1 MKIRI
6 FSTIA
11 TLFCVMTILTHAAGK
26 KLDAGF
32 YGLWNLDVAKS
43 DFASQPKP
51 KMGQVDWGEH
61 GWAFALVLANGE
73 LFTDA
78 VQTDHGCSYIGA
90 PPFSCEYEV
99 VTPRHVRL
107 TMRKGTTV
115 IRVGEIE
122 LMDDGITKTTHR
134 VFPSDGPPYV
144 EKTIWVRQK

>member
-6 FSTIA
+6 FSA
-11 TLFCVMTILTHAAGK
+11 VFFVLTVLAHAQQPR
-26 KLDAGF
+26 LDPGF
-32 YGLWNLDVAKS
+32 YGIWNLDVAKS

-51 KMGQVDWGEH
+51 KMGQVNWGEH

-78 VQTDHGCSYIGA
+78 VQTDHGCIYVG
-90 PPFSCEYEV
+90 PPLSCEYEV
-99 VTPRHVRL
+99 MSPRHVRL
-107 TMRKGTTV
+107 TMREGTTV

-122 LMDDGITKTTHR
+122 RMNDGTTRTTHR

-144 EKTIWVRQK
+144 EKTIWVRQE

>member
-1 MKIRI
+1 MKVRI
-6 FSTIA
+6 FLAI
-11 TLFCVMTILTHAAGK
+11 LFCITTALAHAQHT
-26 KLDAGF
+26 KLDPGF

-51 KMGQVDWGEH
+51 KNGQVDWGEH
-61 GWAFALVLANGE
+61 GWAFALVLPNGE

-78 VQTDHGCSYIGA
+78 VQTDHGCVYIGA

-99 VTPRHVRL
+99 ATPRHVRL
-107 TMRKGTTV
+107 TMREGAKV

-122 LMDDGITKTTHR
+122 LMDDGTTKTTHR
-134 VFPSDGPPYV
+134 VFPSDGVPYV